1 MISGRLTVPVTE
13 CDIMELY
20 HIAQVMMKKVH
31 VREDALDLYAK
42 DPFWSGETKEQQVIG
57 IALLEAVKGKDCVVL
72 GIQHF
77 NSRLFYTLPVSP
89 PKALP
94 GPDGQPIIVN
104 QTFFPADY
112 TVVLDHGYMEA
123 K

>member
-1 MISGRLTVPVTE
+1 
-13 CDIMELY
+13 MEIH
-20 HIAQVMMKKVH
+20 HINQFRMKKVH

-42 DPFWSGETKEQQVIG
+42 DPFWNGETKEQQTLG
-57 IALLEAVKGKDCVVL
+57 ITLLDAVKGKDCVVL
-72 GIQHF
+72 GVRYF
-77 NSRLFYTLPVSP
+77 NSRPFYTLPVDP
-89 PKALP
+89 PKMLP
-94 GPDGQPIIVN
+94 GPMGDPIMVN